1 METEMKVG
9 DKVTIKA
16 GNKYDDGNYDDYPVT
31 KPGSTAYITELLE
44 HGAQLAT
51 TPDCCPREHSGDSL
65 FFGFDEFELVNNTTF
80 KVGDRVRLTMKG
92 IREWRTDGLDDDES
106 SNPIFHNGT
115 VHEIVEEGNL
125 FYDMGFRYR
134 VTWDNDAENGYF
146 EGDIE
151 NAA

>member
-1 METEMKVG
+1 MKVG

-16 GNKYDDGNYDDYPVT
+16 NKYDIGYYKAMPIT
-31 KPGSTAYITELLE
+31 KPGQEAYITDLLG

-51 TPDCCPREHSGDSL
+51 TPDYDPDEQSGDSL
-65 FFGFDEFELVNNTTF
+65 FFGFNEFEVVNELKF

-92 IREWRTDGLDDDES
+92 VRKWRTDGWDDDES

-115 VHEIVEEGNL
+115 VHGIVEEGN
-125 FYDMGFRYR
+125 FSYTMGFRYR
-134 VTWDNDAENGYF
+134 VTWDNDSENGYM